1 MLAVGAQ
8 AGQAGRIEDMT
19 DHRVFVVPHTHYDA
33 EVFLTRDVTLKLG
46 SDNILDALHLLS
58 REPDYRF
65 ALDQRAY
72 LEGFAELYPEQVA
85 RLKEHIASGRIEV
98 VGGVHSMPDV
108 NMPSGESLVRQILY
122 GRAYLDGVLSAG
134 VTTGWMIDTFGH
146 HPQMPQI
153 MHQAGFDTY
162 VFGRGM
168 WQHDKASFWWVGLDG
183 TRLRCE
189 WLPYLYGALGMV
201 PDNTPAFRQMLEGH
215 MAAWMPYFRDG
226 QLMVPAGLDLTAP
239 DSHLPDLLRHYNA
252 SQEEVEL
259 IMATPREYFAAQ
271 STEGLEEIEGDF
283 NPIFPGCYASRIA
296 LKQRNREME
305 NALISAEKLIAI
317 NWADKTQP
325 AESLD
330 DAWEPVLFNQFHDV
344 LCGCHVDAVYER
356 AMDRYK
362 RVNKEISGTTGRALD
377 ALISEID
384 TQGEGIPLVVVN
396 LLAFPRTD
404 VARCTLGLSQEGW
417 ESLALYD
424 EAGQGVPLQL
434 EDVQRHGDGSIKR
447 ADLLFM
453 AQVPSLGYRT
463 YYVRQGAANDM
474 RTDLWFQ
481 RVSTPSF
488 GGCVLGD
495 QRPDDGQM
503 GNGLVD
509 VSANLRTGSIK
520 QLTLRDMDWN
530 VVDADHPAGF
540 ASVCRQEDRGDL
552 WEYYGPLRG
561 AVTGAVPF
569 VDPVPNL
576 GHGHFSS
583 EYGGQGWTAGGPV
596 MAEMGVDSPFGD
608 GQLRVRF
615 RLYAG
620 LPRVEISTELVNQQP
635 FTRYR
640 NLFPLN
646 LENPEITYEI
656 PFGAIKRPQGEY
668 PAQNWV
674 DVTDGQKGLAL
685 LNRGIPGHS
694 LVGSV
699 LTASLMKCSKL
710 TSYPEHGGYT
720 SASKSDTGFEI
731 GVLHRFEQA
740 LVPHQGNWQATAL
753 YREGLA
759 FNVPLMVRK
768 STSHSGRLPA
778 SGSFLAVEP
787 DNLVLHAMVVEA
799 DHLVLRLAEAEG
811 LPVEAGEISSLWDL
825 ATVNGTDLLGRATG
839 EPIAVEGKTFR
850 FTTRPFEIKTFQLA
864 LA

>member
-1 MLAVGAQ
+1 MANY
-8 AGQAGRIEDMT
+8 
-19 DHRVFVVPHTHYDA
+19 RVFVVPHTHYDA

-46 SDNILDALHLLS
+46 SDNILDALYLLS

-65 ALDQRAY
+65 VLDQRAY
-72 LEGFAELYPEQVA
+72 LEGFARLYPEQA
-85 RLKEHIASGRIEV
+85 AYLKEHIASGRVEV

-108 NMPSGESLVRQILY
+108 NMPGGEALVRQVLY
-122 GRAYLDGVLSAG
+122 GRAYLDGALNAS

-153 MHQAGFDTY
+153 MRQAGFDTY

-168 WQHDKASFWWVGLDG
+168 WEHEQASFWWVGLDG

-189 WLPYLYGALGMV
+189 WLPYLYGGLGMV
-201 PDNTPAFRQMLEGH
+201 PDNLPAFRQVLAGH
-215 MAAWMPYFRDG
+215 MADWMPYFRDG

-239 DSHLPDLLRHYNA
+239 DAHLMDLVRRYNA
-252 SQEEVEL
+252 SQDEVEL
-259 IMATPREYFAAQ
+259 IPATPREYFAAQ
-271 STEGLEEIEGDF
+271 SEQGLVEIEGDF

-296 LKQRNREME
+296 LKQQNRRME
-305 NALISAEKLIAI
+305 NALISAEKLVAI
-317 NWADKTQP
+317 NWAEKSEP
-325 AESLD
+325 ARSLD

-362 RVNKEISGTTGRALD
+362 RVDKEVSGTTGRALD
-377 ALISEID
+377 TLTSQID

-424 EAGQGVPLQL
+424 ETGQEVPLQL

-447 ADLLFM
+447 ADLVFI

-463 YYVRQGAANDM
+463 YFLRQGSGSEV
-474 RTDLWFQ
+474 RTDLRVK
-481 RVSTPSF
+481 RVSASSF
-488 GGCVLGD
+488 RGCNLGD
-495 QRPDDGQM
+495 QRPDDGRM
-503 GNGLVD
+503 SNGLVD
-509 VSANLRTGSIK
+509 VSVDLRTGSIE
-520 QLTLRDMDWN
+520 QITLRDIDWN
-530 VVDADHPAGF
+530 VVDAHHPGGF

-576 GHGHFSS
+576 GHGHFST
-583 EYGGQGWTAGGPV
+583 EYGGQGWAAGGPV
-596 MAEMGVDSPFGD
+596 MAEMGVNSPFGD

-640 NLFPLN
+640 NVFAVN
-646 LENPEITYEI
+646 LANPEITYEI
-656 PFGAIKRPQGEY
+656 PFGAIRRPDGEY

-674 DVTDGQKGLAL
+674 DVTDGRKGLAL
-685 LNRGIPGHS
+685 LNRGLPGHS
-694 LVGSV
+694 LLGNV
-699 LTASLMKCSKL
+699 LTVSLMKCSKL

-740 LVPHQGNWQATAL
+740 LIPHQGNWQAARV

-759 FNVPLMVRK
+759 FNQPLMVCK
-768 STSHSGRLPA
+768 STSHAGRLPA
-778 SGSFLAVEP
+778 SGSFLVVEP
-787 DNLVLHAMVVEA
+787 DSVVLHAMLVEG
-799 DHLVLRLAEAEG
+799 DHLVLRLAEAAG
-811 LPVEAGEISSLWDL
+811 LPVESGMISSRWDL
-825 ATVNGTDLLGRATG
+825 ARVDETDLVGKVTE
-839 EPIAVEGKTFR
+839 EPIVVEDKVFR
-850 FTTRPFEIKTFQLA
+850 FTARPFEIKTFRLA
-864 LA
+864 LT